1 MAMGN
6 HSYVNATGWNEIMAR
21 YPDFPLIFPDDVK
34 KGVDYVYGRFQQWG
48 AALINEL
55 DTRDQIEE
63 ATPSTNIYAVV
74 TVGSIKRPEKGD
86 IAYSVSSGKF
96 KGYVSTAATQAWQDL
111 N

>member
-1 MAMGN
+1 
-6 HSYVNATGWNEIMAR
+6 MAR
-21 YPDFPLIFPDDVK
+21 YPEFPFIFADDIQRGASHAYAK
-34 KGVDYVYGRFQQWG
+34 FQQWG

-55 DTRDQIEE
+55 DTRDQIQD
-63 ATPSTNIYAVV
+63 AQPATNIYAVV

-86 IAYSVSSGKF
+86 IAYAVSSGKF

>member
-6 HSYVNATGWNEIMAR
+6 HSYVDATGWNEVMAR
-21 YPDFPLIFPDDVK
+21 YPDFPTIFPDDVK
-34 KGVDYVYGRFQQWG
+34 QGVEYVYRRFQRWG

-55 DTRDQIEE
+55 DTRDLKEE
-63 ATPSTNIYAVV
+63 AAPSTNIYAVV
-74 TVGSIKRPEKGD
+74 TVGSIKRPEKGN

-96 KGYVSTAATQAWQDL
+96 KGYVSTAGTQAWQDL

>member
-1 MAMGN
+1 
-6 HSYVNATGWNEIMAR
+6 MAR
-21 YPDFPLIFPDDVK
+21 YPEFPIIFTDDIQ
-34 KGVDYVYGRFQQWG
+34 KGVTFAYNKFQQWG
-48 AALINEL
+48 ATLLNEL
-55 DTRDQIEE
+55 NTRDQIQD
-63 ATPSTNIYAVV
+63 AQPSTNIYAVV

>member
-1 MAMGN
+1 
-6 HSYVNATGWNEIMAR
+6 MAR
-21 YPDFPLIFPDDVK
+21 YPEFPIIFPDDIQ
-34 KGVDYVYGRFQQWG
+34 KGVTFAYNKFQQWG
-48 AALINEL
+48 ATLLNEL
-55 DTRDQIEE
+55 NTRDQIQD
-63 ATPSTNIYAVV
+63 AQPSTNIYAVV

>member
-6 HSYVNATGWNEIMAR
+6 HSYVDATGWNEIMAR
-21 YPDFPLIFPDDVK
+21 YPDFPTIFPDDVK
-34 KGVDYVYGRFQQWG
+34 QGIDYVYRRFQQWG

-55 DTRDQIEE
+55 DTRDQIEQ
-63 ATPSTNIYAVV
+63 AAPSTNIYAVV
-74 TVGSIKRPEKGD
+74 TVTSIKRPEKGN

-96 KGYVSTAATQAWQDL
+96 KGYVSTAGTQAWQDL